1 MQILELEYQTG
12 LDRSTIR
19 FYEREGFLK
28 PQRKENGYRDYSQL
42 DCENLLKIKLLRQL
56 GMELHTIRALQE
68 GVQEFSAAMD
78 DQIRSLQAQILSA
91 QQSRNL
97 CITIRSE
104 VTDYLTLNA
113 RHYLDLLGKMQQ
125 QGSTEVY
132 PREVPEFSLPVQ
144 VHPVRRFV
152 ARWLDWVILITIVE
166 IFLYMILRI
175 RPLASG
181 FLGSLLSLGVRLAA
195 IPIEAAF
202 LHFWGTTPG
211 KWIMGIR
218 LEHYRGG
225 RIPYSSTL
233 ERSFSVFWSGQGA
246 RIPLLSEWLQFRHYC
261 LYTGNRIALFT
272 SAKKEPPQELEWD
285 TREWE
290 IVYKPWAGKDK
301 GKLAVT
307 MILLILL
314 NGILFLDTLKPTYRS
329 NDLTVAQFAENY
341 NDFLDASGI
350 DAERMN
356 SNGTWE
362 EPPEGSYVIYVGG
375 EPLLKDKP
383 YEFVTEEGFI
393 REICFENVYTDVIF
407 MGPIPDNCA
416 AAAMVALQS
425 QPGVWY
431 WELEEFGRLLTEAAK
446 QASGTLRFRNI
457 EVQWAA
463 QAENAAFTSGSFLRN
478 KPEESFDVSIAW
490 TIRIYKSEP

>member
-1 MQILELEYQTG
+1 MQILELEHQTG

-28 PQRKENGYRDYSQL
+28 PQRKENGYRDYSRL

-68 GVQEFSAAMD
+68 GAQEFPAAMD
-78 DQIRSLQAQILSA
+78 DQIGILQAQILSA

-104 VTDYLTLNA
+104 VTDYQNLDA

-152 ARWLDWVILITIVE
+152 ARWLDWVILITLVE
-166 IFLYMILRI
+166 MVLYMLLRI
-175 RPLASG
+175 RPLADG
-181 FLGSLLSLGVRLAA
+181 FLSGVLNLGVRLMA

-218 LEHYRGG
+218 LEYYRGG
-225 RIPYSSTL
+225 KIPYSSAL

-246 RIPLLSEWLQFRHYC
+246 QVPILSEWLQFRHYC
-261 LYTGNRIALFT
+261 LYTGKRFSRFVSVENQAP
-272 SAKKEPPQELEWD
+272 EELEWD
-285 TREWE
+285 TGEWE
-290 IVYKPWAGKDK
+290 IVYSPWAGKGK
-301 GKLAVT
+301 GKLAAAAA
-307 MILLILL
+307 LLILL
-314 NGILFLDTLKPTYRS
+314 NGILILDTLKPTYRS

-341 NDFLDASGI
+341 NDFLTVSEI
-350 DAERMN
+350 DEERMN
-356 SNGTWE
+356 PNGTWE
-362 EPPEGSYVIYVGG
+362 EPPDGTYVIYVGG
-375 EPLLKDKP
+375 EPLLKNKP

-393 REICFENVYTDVIF
+393 REIRYENVYKNVIF
-407 MGPIPDNCA
+407 MGPIPNNCA

-446 QASGTLRFRNI
+446 QAEGTLRFRNI
-457 EVQWAA
+457 EVQWSA
-463 QAENAAFTSGSFLRN
+463 QAENAVFTSGSFLREN
-478 KPEESFDVSIAW
+478 PEESFDVSIDW
-490 TIRIYKSEP
+490 TIRILKSEP